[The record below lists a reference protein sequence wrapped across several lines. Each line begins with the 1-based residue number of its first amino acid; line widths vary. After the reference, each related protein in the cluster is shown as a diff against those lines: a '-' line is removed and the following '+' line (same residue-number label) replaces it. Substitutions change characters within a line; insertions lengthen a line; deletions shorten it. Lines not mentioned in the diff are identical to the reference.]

1 MSFFDKTEIANQKY
15 IEEKVYSFVLPEM
28 RRFKYYSVVRVHS
41 GMQDV
46 LVDKQKYCCRNSPVR
61 DCELIF
67 LCFRPSSIVHNTAK

>member
-41 GMQDV
+41 GMQR
-46 LVDKQKYCCRNSPVR
+46 C
-61 DCELIF
+61 
-67 LCFRPSSIVHNTAK
+67 SSGRTKILLQEFTCTRL